1 MRISQPTGIKKQIS
15 NQMKTRDSHEGRV
28 SKHYI
33 CKLSAKV
40 RISEE
45 KSKFIL
51 DFRAKQKLSL

>member
-1 MRISQPTGIKKQIS
+1 
-15 NQMKTRDSHEGRV
+15 MKTRDSHEGRV
-28 SKHYI
+28 SKHFI